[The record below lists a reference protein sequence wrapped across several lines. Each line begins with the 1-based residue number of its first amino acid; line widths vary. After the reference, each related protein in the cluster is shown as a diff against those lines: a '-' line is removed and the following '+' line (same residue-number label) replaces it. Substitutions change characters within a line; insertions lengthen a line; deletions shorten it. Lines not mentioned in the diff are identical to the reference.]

1 MQSDNGGRRFIELE
15 PCRSAEEMQRKLD
28 LYAKKY
34 GLAKWESAGCRRHA
48 AAEEGGHHE

>member
-34 GLAKWESAGCRRHA
+34 GLAKWQSADCRRQT
-48 AAEEGGHHE
+48 AAEEET